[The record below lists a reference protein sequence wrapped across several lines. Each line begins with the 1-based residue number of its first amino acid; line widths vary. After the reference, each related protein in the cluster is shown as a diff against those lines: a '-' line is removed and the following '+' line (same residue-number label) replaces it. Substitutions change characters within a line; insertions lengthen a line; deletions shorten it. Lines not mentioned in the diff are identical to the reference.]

1 MRKARASRK
10 KRATGVSPSV
20 PSAHAAPAGYLHEV
34 GAGLTVVL
42 DSIPLDGRVILR
54 ELDDTDDGR
63 LDREAAR
70 SRGK

>member
-1 MRKARASRK
+1 M
-10 KRATGVSPSV
+10 
-20 PSAHAAPAGYLHEV
+20 
-34 GAGLTVVL
+34 L
-42 DSIPLDGRVILR
+42 DSIPLDGRGILR